1 MNATSPSKRKKPW
14 NTLIIRSE
22 SMAKLKEICE
32 HYNKQS
38 VGATVMKMIDDR
50 FNELFN
56 RNESFNRKEN
66 VDVPSNPPR
75 YRSRY

>member
-1 MNATSPSKRKKPW
+1 MNAPSPSKRKKPW
-14 NTLIIRSE
+14 NTLIIRAE
-22 SMAKLKEICE
+22 SMDKLKEICE

-50 FNELFN
+50 FDEL
-56 RNESFNRKEN
+56 FNRKEN
-66 VDVPSNPPR
+66 VDVPSSPSR